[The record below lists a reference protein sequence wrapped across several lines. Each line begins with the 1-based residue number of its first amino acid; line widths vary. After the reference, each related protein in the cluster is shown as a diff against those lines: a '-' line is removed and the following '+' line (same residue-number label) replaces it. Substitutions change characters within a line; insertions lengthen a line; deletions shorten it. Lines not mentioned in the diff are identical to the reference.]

1 MIFIDT
7 LPASA
12 IIGRYEGI
20 YVALSFLI
28 AAMASYVALDFALQL
43 RREESPLLR
52 RYWQFGG
59 AALIGAGIWCMHFTG
74 MLAYNM
80 GMEHKYEVGMT
91 LLSLALPIIFAYAI
105 FQIIKT
111 PDLKT
116 STILMAS
123 PILGLSILSMH
134 YTGMQAMQMPI
145 DLMYQPGWFVVSVLI
160 AMFTSAAALWLMFI
174 YAHRRESSRIPFH
187 MLSAIVMGL
196 GICGM
201 HYSGMEAAVI
211 VPKPDCIVDPA
222 FADRPLILAIA
233 IAVTTILIFAIA
245 IGALRIT
252 EVMAR
257 HLRDQVKK
265 RTEELVTVNHD
276 LVRAKETAESAS
288 IAKSEFLANM
298 SHEIRTPMNAI
309 IGITNILRNNMV
321 GPDKRDEFLE
331 TLQVSSESLMALLNE
346 ILDISKIEA
355 NKIQIENIEF
365 NLKELIEEII
375 AVISIRAN
383 EKSLPIVLHYDETM
397 ETKFIGDPLRIRQIL
412 VNLLSNAVKFTHQGS
427 VDLQVKFE
435 DYTEN
440 KNPRPVEIHIQ
451 DTGVGIAED
460 KIKTIFEKFMQED
473 ASTTRKFGGTGLG
486 LSICKALA
494 EKMGGYIDVSSIV
507 GQGSLFVVNLPLES
521 QTRVQ
526 KKTATRRAKKISDE
540 ALALQA
546 DTRHG
551 LEKLDRN
558 KPCVLL
564 VEDSEPNIMVAT
576 SYLDSLGYVYEVA
589 TNGREA
595 LGLYRTQK
603 FAVILMDIQMPE
615 LDGFDVARAI
625 REQERREEKSPVP
638 IIALTSFAT
647 QHDREKCLRH
657 GMDDYISKPFRI
669 EELQGKLE
677 YYIYEK
683 NFDILPDRLN

>member
-1 MIFIDT
+1 MIFIHS
-7 LPASA
+7 LPENA

-20 YVALSFLI
+20 YVTLSFII

-43 RREESPLLR
+43 RREDSPMLR
-52 RYWQFGG
+52 RYWQLGG

-80 GMEHKYEVGMT
+80 GIEHKYEVGMT
-91 LLSLALPIIFAYAI
+91 LLSLALPIMFAYAI
-105 FQIIKT
+105 FQIIKQ
-111 PDLKT
+111 PDLTTK
-116 STILMAS
+116 TILASS

-145 DLMYQPGWFVVSVLI
+145 DVLYQPGWFIASVLI
-160 AMFTSAAALWLMFI
+160 AMVTSAAALWFMFI
-174 YAHRRESSRIPFH
+174 YAHNREASQVPFH
-187 MLSAIVMGL
+187 LISALVMGA

-201 HYSGMEAAVI
+201 HYAGMSAAI
-211 VPKPDCIVDPA
+211 IIPKPDCIVDPN

-265 RTEELVTVNHD
+265 RTEELESANNA

-309 IGITNILRNNMV
+309 VGITNILRNNMV
-321 GPDKRDEFLE
+321 GPDKRDEFLD
-331 TLQVSSESLMALLNE
+331 TLHVSSESLLGLLNE

-355 NKIQIENIEF
+355 NKIQIEVVDF

-383 EKSLPIVLHYDETM
+383 EKNLPINLHYDDTVGTQFM
-397 ETKFIGDPLRIRQIL
+397 GDPLRIRQIV
-412 VNLLSNAVKFTHQGS
+412 VNLLSNAVKFTPEGQ
-427 VDLQVKFE
+427 VDLRVVTGTGKGKKNKSRIEIQVK
-435 DYTEN
+435 
-440 KNPRPVEIHIQ
+440 
-451 DTGVGIAED
+451 DTGIGIAED
-460 KIKTIFEKFMQED
+460 KIKAIFEKFTQED
-473 ASTTRKFGGTGLG
+473 ASTTRRFGGTGLG

-494 EKMGGYIDVSSIV
+494 EKMGGEIDVTSYL
-507 GQGSLFVVNLPLES
+507 GEGSVFTLKLPL
-521 QTRVQ
+521 QTAEQ
-526 KKTATRRAKKISDE
+526 AKAE
-540 ALALQA
+540 QEEQA
-546 DTRHG
+546 ANPSFEVRHMENLMG
-551 LEKLDRN
+551 E

-564 VEDSEPNIMVAT
+564 VEDSEPNILVAT
-576 SYLDSLGYVYEVA
+576 SYLESLGYVYEVA
-589 TNGREA
+589 QNGREA
-595 LGLYRTQK
+595 LALYRTHK
-603 FAVILMDIQMPE
+603 FALILMDIQMPE

-625 REQERREEKSPVP
+625 REQERRDSVPAVP

-677 YYIYEK
+677 YYIFEK
-683 NFDILPDRLN
+683 NYEILPDRLN